1 MNETIDISRV
11 YPEWQTVRRL
21 GRGAFGSVY
30 EIERHYLGKTEKAA
44 LKIMDIPSDDG
55 YIENLR
61 ASGYSDNDIRVRIRS
76 DFDHLTAEYDR
87 MRQLV
92 HTNIVN
98 CDDLAYEASADGM
111 HYRIYIKMELL
122 TPLLSYSSPDTPEQM
137 ARRIGIDI
145 CNALEL
151 CERRQI
157 VHRDIKPQNLFI
169 NQFGEY
175 KLGDFGISRIMDHS
189 THASKSGTL
198 IYMAPEVYLGNVYH
212 HEVDTYSL
220 GLVLYWLLNERR
232 LPFLP
237 LPPALFTFEQE
248 NDAMNRRL
256 NGEPLPPPKNGSNAL
271 KRIVLKACAYQPK
284 DRYPSAAAM
293 RADLERLSE
302 RAQVNA
308 YQPPSVLPVN
318 GSYSFTKEQLTNH
331 TGVAQDVA
339 PSYVRQKPQPQPKP
353 EPQPQ
358 PQPQPQPKP
367 EPKPQP
373 QPKPEP
379 KPQPKPQPTPKPQN
393 AHHSGSDYVYN
404 LDKLSYVPPAGGS
417 RVGRIGLL
425 IAASVLFAG
434 VGAIMLSGAIETGNP
449 AGYVVIAIAFGFAIV
464 PLVFVFRYK
473 KYLFENKL
481 NKTVRVRV
489 PNDGGHYALAVNNKW
504 IDADVKDKDTYQLN
518 KLPSNVVLCRLKRK
532 NGDTTAQFMD
542 SVKMAG
548 DHPFWGITAFDKF
561 YTGLLLGWMGILG
574 FFAAYFMFTTIR
586 FHFGVPSAFGAG
598 GWMICVSIGIL
609 FLLVFWAFKRRHTAG
624 NVPRIII
631 AALCVIALVYAI
643 IGTISDATK
652 SGKQSAVK
660 SAFHVTTLDGSA
672 EWEQVR
678 EKFFP

>member
-11 YPEWQTVRRL
+11 YPEWQAVRRL

-256 NGEPLPPPKNGSNAL
+256 NGEPLPPPKNGSDAL

-302 RAQVNA
+302 RAQVNTV
-308 YQPPSVLPVN
+308 QPPD
-318 GSYSFTKEQLTNH
+318 GSYSFSKEKLRER
-331 TGVAQDVA
+331 TGVGAVY
-339 PSYVRQKPQPQPKP
+339 SY
-353 EPQPQ
+353 
-358 PQPQPQPKP
+358 KP

-373 QPKPEP
+373 QPQPKPQPQPEP
-379 KPQPKPQPTPKPQN
+379 KPQPKKE
-393 AHHSGSDYVYN
+393 SDEETMRAMRRKLEN
-404 LDKLSYVPPAGGS
+404 LDRVKVPSKPSVLGIVIILFVSAVFGYFGSQSLSRFGAEGGFWNV
-417 RVGRIGLL
+417 VGTFFYYGIAILLL
-425 IAASVLFAG
+425 IVGISEIVALAKINSSRTLQVNPDKSV
-434 VGAIMLSGAIETGNP
+434 
-449 AGYVVIAIAFGFAIV
+449 
-464 PLVFVFRYK
+464 
-473 KYLFENKL
+473 
-481 NKTVRVRV
+481 TVHL
-489 PNDGGHYALAVNNKW
+489 PNDGCRYALAVNEDW
-504 IDADVKDKDTYQLN
+504 DDAYVLDGDRSSWV
-518 KLPSNVVLCRLKRK
+518 KLPVTVKLCRLKPQNNTYDAK
-532 NGDTTAQFMD
+532 L
-542 SVKMAG
+542 VCEK
-548 DHPFWGITAFDKF
+548 
-561 YTGLLLGWMGILG
+561 
-574 FFAAYFMFTTIR
+574 TIR
-586 FHFGVPSAFGAG
+586 
-598 GWMICVSIGIL
+598 
-609 FLLVFWAFKRRHTAG
+609 
-624 NVPRIII
+624 
-631 AALCVIALVYAI
+631 
-643 IGTISDATK
+643 
-652 SGKQSAVK
+652 
-660 SAFHVTTLDGSA
+660 
-672 EWEQVR
+672 
-678 EKFFP
+678 